1 MLDLLELKSG
11 AHSTALSLIT
21 MKIDQLRK
29 ELDNCQAAANNESK
43 SSAGDKYETGRAM
56 MHLEQGKLT
65 SMLNQILKQE
75 KVLREINPSTS
86 KSKVE
91 LGSLVKTQ
99 ETTFFISVSLGVID
113 TEPKVLCISPVSP
126 LGQVMEG
133 KSQGDEVTF
142 NGKKYLIEEVS

>member
-11 AHSTALSLIT
+11 AHSTALSLIIT
-21 MKIDQLRK
+21 KIDQLRQ

-65 SMLNQILKQE
+65 SMLNQVLKQE
-75 KVLREINPSTS
+75 RVLREINPNIS

-91 LGSLVKTQ
+91 LGSLFKTQ
-99 ETTFFISVSLGVID
+99 ETIFYISVSLGLID
-113 TEPKVLCISPVSP
+113 IEPKVLCISPVSP
-126 LGQVMEG
+126 LGQAMEG
-133 KSQGDEVTF
+133 KTQGDEVTF
-142 NGKKYLIEEVS
+142 NGKKYVIEEVA